1 MQLHYHQNNI
11 PFYVKINPNITADQI
26 GILLL
31 IEHLYKDV
39 PSDIARFRQNYVHL
53 DPAVIDTSADGI
65 TFLKIAHQPLTPAE
79 IKQALNDYLNI
90 KYNCLD
96 NVKSY
101 DENMAQFSRH
111 SQIAS
116 TVINDVLARAA
127 MPRPIIDALQE
138 HPRVRRCEDIHDL
151 IELYQS
157 DDSRR
162 VRFEILRKI
171 GLIVL
176 ISRIDKRFMISDLDR
191 ILDAVKRLLHRGLCL
206 SDRKTIRF
214 YYWLDDNDKVD
225 YHTDEQTARA
235 RFEAATRRRASKI
248 LPVFHL
254 NCFVA
259 DAKHCIFDC
268 TVLHIEIR
276 NKLGNSRQL
285 SYTSYIEKMIRK
297 NFEFPNQVLDVI
309 GVKMVVKNEA
319 EVLELIKALE
329 TFLGGSSIRKHEK
342 NALHKFGRKKL
353 SKYSSNEYFVWKA
366 IYDLTLP
373 HPFSPH
379 LADLIEKAG
388 QYPHLQ
394 KMLTQQAAHWIDKP
408 LDVVV
413 EIQIQDIDSYLQS
426 IAPGSSSQHAAL
438 KMNQIRANSF
448 CKFFPEEI
456 YADALFE
463 LRNQILQPEK
473 SITKSRYAESQSF

>member
-1 MQLHYHQNNI
+1 MQLDYHQDNI
-11 PFYVKINPNITADQI
+11 SFYLKINPDITASQI

-53 DPAVIDTSADGI
+53 DPAVIDSSADGI
-65 TFLKIAHQPLTPAE
+65 TFLKIAHQRLTPAE
-79 IKQALNDYLNI
+79 AKQALNDYLNI

-101 DENMAQFSRH
+101 DENMVQFSRH
-111 SQIAS
+111 SQIIS
-116 TVINDVLARAA
+116 GVIDDVLARAA

-138 HPRVRRCEDIHDL
+138 HPEVRRCTDIHDL
-151 IELYQS
+151 IVLYKN

-162 VRFEILRKI
+162 TRFEILRKI

-176 ISRIDKRFMISDLDR
+176 ISRINKRFMICDLNR
-191 ILDAVKRLLHRGLCL
+191 IMDAVTHLLHRGLCL
-206 SDRKTIRF
+206 SERQTIQY
-214 YYWLDDNDKVD
+214 YYWLDDNDKVA

-235 RFEAATRRRASKI
+235 RFKAATRRRTAKI
-248 LPVFHL
+248 LPVFPL
-254 NCFVA
+254 NFFVA
-259 DAKHCIFDC
+259 SAKHCIFDC
-268 TVLHIEIR
+268 TVLHIDIR
-276 NKLGNSRQL
+276 NKLGNSHRL

-319 EVLELIKALE
+319 EVLELIKAFE

-353 SKYSSNEYFVWKA
+353 SKYSSDEYFVWKA

-373 HPFSPH
+373 HPFLPH
-379 LADLIEKAG
+379 ISGLIEKAG
-388 QYPHLQ
+388 QHPHLQ
-394 KMLTQQAAHWIDKP
+394 QLLKQQAAHWIDKP

-413 EIQIQDIDSYLQS
+413 EIQIQDINSYLQS

-456 YADALFE
+456 YADALFG
-463 LRNQILQPEK
+463 LRNRILQP
-473 SITKSRYAESQSF
+473 TKHKPLAQFQ